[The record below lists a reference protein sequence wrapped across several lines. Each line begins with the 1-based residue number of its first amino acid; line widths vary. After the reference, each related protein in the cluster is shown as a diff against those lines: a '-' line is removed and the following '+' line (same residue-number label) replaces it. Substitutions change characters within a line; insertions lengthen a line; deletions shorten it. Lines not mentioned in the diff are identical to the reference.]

1 VVSRP
6 YPKLAYK
13 YFGPYK
19 ISEKIGSVTYK
30 LILPA
35 GSQIHLVF
43 HVSQLKE
50 FIPDYSLVSASL
62 PVIPTLDV

>member
-1 VVSRP
+1 MVNRP

-19 ISEKIGSVTYK
+19 IYKKIGSVAYK

-35 GSQIHLVF
+35 GNQIHPVF
-43 HVSQLKE
+43 HVSQLME
-50 FIPDYSLVSASL
+50 FIPE
-62 PVIPTLDV
+62 

>member
-19 ISEKIGSVTYK
+19 ISEKIGSVAYK

-35 GSQIHLVF
+35 GSQTIF